1 MQPINFIEHIYSGVS
16 RTSKAKYRVSK
27 IKRTK
32 ILEPRERMVFLI
44 LLENLPLCS
53 RGRQWTRIMDPQ
65 GQPSTEP
72 WKVMSFMKVLFFW
85 PSLTLMGHG
94 GGGGGR
100 EGMDRKIKS
109 VTLFLLPGNFR
120 LPLMFLSIQQVLSM
134 LSILLVSYYI
144 FTC

>member
-1 MQPINFIEHIYSGVS
+1 M
-16 RTSKAKYRVSK
+16 SK
-27 IKRTK
+27 IKRTEV
-32 ILEPRERMVFLI
+32 LEPRERMVFLT

-53 RGRQWTRIMDPQ
+53 RRGQWTRIMDPQ

-85 PSLTLMGHG
+85 PSLILTLMGYG
-94 GGGGGR
+94 GVGGR
-100 EGMDRKIKS
+100 EGMDRKINS

-120 LPLMFLSIQQVLSM
+120 LPLMFLSTQQVLSM
-134 LSILLVSYYI
+134 LSILLVSYCI